1 MIKVLIADD
10 HKMFVDGVKLILEK
24 DSDILV
30 TGEARDGHE
39 VVYHLQQEPA
49 DVLMLDI
56 DMPKKDGAETVETIK
71 KLNPDTKILI
81 VTMHDQPSHIKN
93 MIDQGVDGYML
104 KNADQ
109 QELRQAVHLLSE
121 GKEYYSPGVLQKLIH
136 YSEENRSEQGPT
148 HPRLSERESEII
160 RLTAQGK
167 SIAEISDELFIS
179 VNTVKSHRKNIMRK
193 LDVHNAAGIAKFAG
207 ENGLA

>member
-24 DSDILV
+24 DEDIV
-30 TGEARDGHE
+30 VMGEARDGHE
-39 VVYHLQQEPA
+39 VIYHLEKDPA

-56 DMPKKDGAETVETIK
+56 DMPKKNGAETVETIK
-71 KLNPDTKILI
+71 KLSPNTKILI
-81 VTMHDQPSHIKN
+81 VTMHDQPSYIEH
-93 MIDQGVDGYML
+93 MIDQGVDGYVL

-109 QELRQAVHLLSE
+109 QELRQAVHLVSE
-121 GKEYYSPGVLQKLIH
+121 GKEYYSKGVLQKLIH
-136 YSEENRSEQGPT
+136 YTSENGDEPAST
-148 HPRLSERESEII
+148 HPHLSERETEII
-160 RLTAQGK
+160 GLTAQGK
-167 SIAEISDELFIS
+167 SIAEIGDQLFIS